1 MKINE
6 VRRIFL
12 DYFASK
18 GHKIVPSAPLLN
30 PNDPTLMFINAG
42 MNPFKDIFTGQK
54 KAEEK
59 RVADTQKCL
68 RVSGKHNDLEEVGHD
83 TYHLTFFEMLGNWS
97 FGDYFK
103 KEAIEFAWE
112 LLTKIYKLP
121 EDRLYITYYNGE
133 GVPEVSE
140 DKETLD
146 IWKNIVPEEKIL
158 GFSSKDNFWEMGNT
172 GPCGPCT
179 EIHIDLRPDNERKK
193 IPAQKIINT
202 GNPLVIELWN
212 LVFIQY
218 ERKADG
224 SFAELEMKSVDTGM
238 GLERLAMVLQNKTSL
253 YDIDVFQTLKNALF
267 KNENIK
273 ELTTNMQE
281 IAVRVILD
289 HVRAVTFAVADGAM
303 PSNTGA
309 GYVIRRILRRAL
321 RYGFQF
327 LELKE
332 PFLYKLVPT
341 LGEFYQNIFPEVK
354 KQEKT
359 LQEIIKNEEQSFL
372 KTLGK
377 GIRLF
382 NEFLEKNSEIQTIPG
397 DFAFKLYDTFGFPID
412 LTRLLAK
419 EKGLNVDE
427 EGFQKFL
434 QKQKEQSRK
443 ATATAESDWVILNEG
458 VSYFTGYDNTV
469 SYTRILR
476 YRKVQR
482 KGRTFYQLVL
492 EKTPFYPEGGGQVG
506 DIGTLSKDGEII
518 YIFDTKKEN
527 DLILHFAKKLP
538 EDLRGEWEAK
548 VDELH
553 RRETAAH
560 HSATHLLHAA
570 LRKILGNHV
579 QQKGSF
585 VGPEYLRF
593 DFSHPKKL
601 TSEELEKIEATVN
614 QKIAEALPRKEY
626 RNIPMK
632 EAQSMG
638 ALAFFGEKYG
648 ERVRVIRFGEDFSI
662 ELCGGI
668 HVDNTIKI
676 RLFKIVS
683 ERAIAGGIRRI
694 EARAASSALDFL
706 LRNHKTLQEVARKL
720 QADKNIVK
728 KLEQILAE
736 NKALS
741 KKLEA
746 LEREKVQALKKAIL
760 SEIQNTPGKS
770 YAKVLKGTNKN
781 ALHTL
786 AFELRKQTKGKII
799 LLVSENE
806 GKVLM
811 YLVFSED
818 ITPDKDLNASTLL
831 RELAKIVKGGG
842 GGQPFLASAGGK
854 DSSKIPEL
862 IKTFHKKIQ
871 E

>member
-6 VRRIFL
+6 VRKKFL

-30 PNDPTLMFINAG
+30 SDDPTLMFINAG

-54 KAEEK
+54 EPEER

-103 KEAIEFAWE
+103 KEAIAFAWD
-112 LLTKIYKLP
+112 LLVNVYKLP
-121 EDRLYITYYNGE
+121 EERLFVTYYNGE

-140 DKETLD
+140 DTETLNF
-146 IWKNIVPEEKIL
+146 WKEIVPEAKIL

-179 EIHIDLRPDNERKK
+179 EIHIDLRSEEEREK
-193 IPAQKIINT
+193 IPAQKLINT
-202 GNPLVIELWN
+202 GNPQVIELWN

-218 ERKADG
+218 ERRADG
-224 SFAELEMKSVDTGM
+224 SFAELKMKSVDTGM

-253 YDIDVFQTLKNALF
+253 YDIDVFHSLKENF
-267 KNENIK
+267 FENEKIGL
-273 ELTTNMQE
+273 LTTEIQE
-281 IAVRVILD
+281 IAVRVVLD
-289 HVRAVTFAVADGAM
+289 HIRAISFAVADGAM

-321 RYGFQF
+321 RYGYQF
-327 LELKE
+327 LALKE

-341 LGEFYQNIFPEVK
+341 LARLYQDIFPELQ

-359 LQEIIKNEEQSFL
+359 ISEIIRNEEKAFL
-372 KTLGK
+372 RTLGK

-382 NEFLEKNSEIQTIPG
+382 NEFLEKNPNLREIPG
-397 DFAFKLYDTFGFPID
+397 DFAFKLYDTFGFPFD
-412 LTRLLAK
+412 LTRLLARERKLKIDEK
-419 EKGLNVDE
+419 EFK
-427 EGFQKFL
+427 KHL

-443 ATATAESDWVILNEG
+443 ASVTSQEDWITINDG
-458 VSYFTGYDNTV
+458 VSYFTGYDSNV

-482 KGRTFYQLVL
+482 KGRSFYQLVL

-506 DIGTLSKDGEII
+506 DTGKLSKDGEII
-518 YIFDTKKEN
+518 YVFDTKKEN
-527 DLILHFAKKLP
+527 DLILHFVKKLP
-538 EDLRGEWEAK
+538 EDLSGEWKAE
-548 VDELH
+548 VDALH

-570 LRKILGNHV
+570 LRKTLGNHV

-601 TSEELEKIEATVN
+601 SDEELAKIEALVN

-626 RNIPMK
+626 RKIPIQ
-632 EAQSMG
+632 EAREMG

-648 ERVRVIRFGEDFSI
+648 ERVRVIRFGEDYST

-676 RLFKIVS
+676 RLFKIIS

-706 LRNHKTLQEVARKL
+706 LQRHRTLQEVSRTL
-720 QADKNIVK
+720 QADKNIVQK
-728 KLEQILAE
+728 VKQILTENKELSRKLEV
-736 NKALS
+736 
-741 KKLEA
+741 
-746 LEREKVQALKKAIL
+746 LEREKVQQLKKEL
-760 SEIQNTPGKS
+760 LTEIRQSPKRA
-770 YAKVLKGTNKN
+770 YAKKLQGWNKN

-786 AFELRKQTKGKII
+786 AFELRKQTQGKII
-799 LLVSENE
+799 LLISENE

-818 ITPDKDLNASTLL
+818 LVPDKELNASSLL

-854 DSSKIPEL
+854 DVSKIPDL
-862 IKTFHKKIQ
+862 IKAFHQKLQ